1 MIIPIRCF
9 TCGKILANKWYTYQ
23 ELVRTD
29 ETKKDKENILN
40 LTSDQIEKTAEGKA
54 LDKLGLTCIGCR
66 RHMLSHVDLIE
77 DI

>member
-1 MIIPIRCF
+1 MIIPVRCF
-9 TCGKILANKWYTYQ
+9 TCGKILANKWDTYK

-29 ETKKDKENILN
+29 PEKKHGENLLVLSLENIK
-40 LTSDQIEKTAEGKA
+40 KTPEGKA

-66 RHMLSHVDLIE
+66 RHMLSHVDLLA